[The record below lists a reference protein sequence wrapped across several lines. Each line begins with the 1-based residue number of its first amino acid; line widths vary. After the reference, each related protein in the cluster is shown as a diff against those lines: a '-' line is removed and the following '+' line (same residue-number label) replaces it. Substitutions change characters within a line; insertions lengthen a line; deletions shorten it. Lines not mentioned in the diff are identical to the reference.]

1 MVPWSPGAL
10 CGFTC
15 EVHEEADEGRE
26 RSISAMGIRGINLA
40 FRDTDQSIKVLD
52 FRPPDRAAIN
62 RRGQSVPLT
71 GHRLDRS
78 GASTQIG
85 DYAGIRM
92 EWVNPQTVVEVGR
105 RAAASIMI
113 PAVYPGHPKTPNQLL
128 RYEGNTLLARPF
140 LHAGMTRRKLAA

>member
-1 MVPWSPGAL
+1 MSWAAAWL
-10 CGFTC
+10 YC

-26 RSISAMGIRGINLA
+26 RSITVMRIRWINLTS
-40 FRDTDQSIKVLD
+40 RDTDRSNKVRA
-52 FRPPDRAAIN
+52 FRQLARAAIN
-62 RRGQSVPLT
+62 RRGQLVPLT

-85 DYAGIRM
+85 DHAGIRI